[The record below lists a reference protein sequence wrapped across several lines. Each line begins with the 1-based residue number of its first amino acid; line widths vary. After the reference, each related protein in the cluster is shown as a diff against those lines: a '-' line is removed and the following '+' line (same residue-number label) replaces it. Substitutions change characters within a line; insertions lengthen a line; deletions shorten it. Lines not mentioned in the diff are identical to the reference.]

1 MKYQKITPAEL
12 KSLRTLKGVSQAAL
26 AHAVGLQ
33 RSYVSQFET
42 GKYLMTDA
50 ELQAIA
56 DYFEALPDVNDHV
69 SEMRPE
75 SLLEARVVDGLLV
88 PGTKDSDALDTQLE
102 NWRVALD
109 ELTVACN
116 VKMPRGFLGGVDANE
131 LDRLNCHA
139 GLAALKAIHCMFS
152 IQGRELFTHDEGTIC
167 DELLERVQGFQ
178 GLKSRE

>member
-1 MKYQKITPAEL
+1 MKYKKITPAEL

-56 DYFEALPDVNDHV
+56 DHFEALPDVNDHV

-75 SLLEARVVDGLLV
+75 SLLEARVVDGVLV
-88 PGTKDSDALDTQLE
+88 PGAKDGDALEEQVEALQ
-102 NWRVALD
+102 VAQA
-109 ELTVACN
+109 ELGAACN
-116 VKMPRGFLGGVDANE
+116 VSMPRGLLWGVDSAA
-131 LDRLNCHA
+131 LDRLVSDA
-139 GLAALKAIHCMFS
+139 GIAALKVVHGMRG
-152 IQGRELFTHDEGTIC
+152 IQGRELFALDEGTISYA
-167 DELLERVQGFQ
+167 LLDRIQRVEVAQ
-178 GLKSRE
+178 EE